1 MKLKTFKSIKELEKE
16 IEAYEK
22 ITQKKE
28 DKPENYPPH
37 VVYYKILE
45 DNSLLPGSSRGSSSK
60 EKFNSHKTY
69 KTLVNDLNYPKGPE
83 IKNKVDT
90 WYKDPLYGRVNT
102 KNNLIYHNYWIFQNI
117 SGNPSKEICVFD
129 FVADAFEFMKTIFAS
144 RKPSPDSQFLLELSA
159 KAGNTST
166 IAPEDKYNS
175 HIDSKFQQFL
185 QEGGKQLENT
195 KQIKNFNDFKKTFI
209 NYLKETQSTITY
221 AGYFDTLNIDIYDS
235 YLAFDVFDDGGFPTD
250 NQKIDFLN
258 DPNYFIYEYAARQA
272 GFFVDQNKPWR
283 LVANMKSKAMVV
295 AMRRRLIITEALR
308 KTEQPITNS
317 FTQGGLLQSLLDFTE
332 SGPSLKEQLR
342 ILENKTKELKEKVTK
357 EKKTKEEENKL
368 SESDK
373 ETYNKTMAA
382 LLSESVSE
390 NINKSKVEKKLAKII
405 EPIEDF
411 FVLDLQ
417 YILDFVDYF
426 RKEISFNN
434 SKVADYKNTLLSY
447 ISRKSDDINDTNN
460 KNLTGNLKF
469 KDLNIDE
476 ADENKLTRALIDI
489 LLIIEEN
496 KSVIEFIFR
505 SLENQQK
512 VLSFIDKK
520 FITITPADTY
530 KAAFSPVSDYAYF
543 TYFPIKLQNY
553 YEEFIAKYP
562 TYNIF
567 GKTERGNTKVFKNDR
582 EPLDLTEYKLSDNLV
597 NDFYDLNVLIDY
609 VDIRLYE
616 ESKEY
621 SSSARESI
629 INEVKEVYL
638 RALEDYKAGKE
649 YIEMRNISTKL
660 IEAYTGFGYQKLK
673 PIDVLAEAKKAPLY
687 AENAYFEKSFFE
699 PQIQLPRICLTL
711 PARADILVEED
722 VCGKFD
728 VSPDIVEEEIFG
740 VGKCDITNI
749 LENLATL
756 FKGTPVGGQ
765 AGITV
770 VSYIK
775 IAAENAK
782 TKPQCDNLVPLVLEV
797 APENEKAGL
806 SNLLEDKNIS
816 GNVKD

>member
-1 MKLKTFKSIKELEKE
+1 MKLKTFKSIKDLEKE

-28 DKPENYPPH
+28 DKPENYPLH
-37 VVYYKILE
+37 IVYNKVLE
-45 DNSLLPGSSRGSSSK
+45 DNDILPGSNRNSSSK
-60 EKFNSHKTY
+60 EKFNSHKIY

-144 RKPSPDSQFLLELSA
+144 KKPSTQSQFLLELSA

-175 HIDSKFQQFL
+175 HIDGKFQQFL

-195 KQIKNFNDFKKTFI
+195 KQIKNFNDFKNTFI
-209 NYLKETQSTITY
+209 NYLKGTQSTITY

-235 YLAFDVFDDGGFPTD
+235 YLAFDVFDDGGSPTD
-250 NQKIDFLN
+250 DQKVDFLN

-295 AMRRRLIITEALR
+295 AMRRRLIVTEAL
-308 KTEQPITNS
+308 
-317 FTQGGLLQSLLDFTE
+317 L
-332 SGPSLKEQLR
+332 
-342 ILENKTKELKEKVTK
+342 KTKDSIVKS
-357 EKKTKEEENKL
+357 ENFLNGL
-368 SESDK
+368 SGE
-373 ETYNKTMAA
+373 
-382 LLSESVSE
+382 ESV
-390 NINKSKVEKKLAKII
+390 I
-405 EPIEDF
+405 
-411 FVLDLQ
+411 DLQ

-426 RKEISFNN
+426 RKEISFND

-447 ISRKSDDINDTNN
+447 ISRKYDVINDTNS
-460 KNLTGNLKF
+460 KNLTGTLKL

-476 ADENKLTRALIDI
+476 ADENKLTRALTDI
-489 LLIIEEN
+489 LL
-496 KSVIEFIFR
+496 VIEDNKPVVNFIFR

-520 FITITPADTY
+520 FSTIKPSDTY
-530 KAAFSPVSDYAYF
+530 KAAFSPVSDYTYF

-553 YEEFIAKYP
+553 YEEFITKNP

-567 GKTERGNTKVFKNDR
+567 GKTERGATKVFKNDR
-582 EPLDLTEYKLSDNLV
+582 EPLDLTEYKISDNLI
-597 NDFYDLNVLIDY
+597 NNFYNFEVMVDY

-616 ESKEY
+616 ESRQY
-621 SSSARESI
+621 SKSARDSI

-638 RALEDYKAGKE
+638 RAVEDYKAGKD
-649 YIEMRNISTKL
+649 YVEMRNISTKL

-673 PIDVLAEAKKAPLY
+673 PIDLIAEAKKAPLY

-711 PARADILVEED
+711 PARADILIEED

-740 VGKCDITNI
+740 VSGSACFDINDCNTGLYCKGSDPSVGIQGKCTSLKTLQQEKPTGLFSKTTGKCDVAN
-749 LENLATL
+749 TL
-756 FKGTPVGGQ
+756 QNFVALFAGTPNSGLVVLVVG
-765 AGITV
+765 
-770 VSYIK
+770 SFIK
-775 IAAENAK
+775 KAAENAK
-782 TKPQCDNLVPLVLEV
+782 TKSQCDNLVPLLLEV
-797 APENEKAGL
+797 VPEDTKAVISQSL
-806 SNLLEDKNIS
+806 KDKNIS
-816 GNVKD
+816 GIFKD

>member
-1 MKLKTFKSIKELEKE
+1 MKLKTFKSIKDLEKE

-37 VVYYKILE
+37 VVYNKLLE
-45 DNSLLPGSSRGSSSK
+45 DSNALPNSTRSSTSK
-60 EKFNSHKTY
+60 EKFNSHKAY

-144 RKPSPDSQFLLELSA
+144 KKPSPDSQFLLELSA

-209 NYLKETQSTITY
+209 NYLKGTQSTITY
-221 AGYFDTLNIDIYDS
+221 AGYFDTLNTDIYDS
-235 YLAFDVFDDGGFPTD
+235 YLAFDVFDDRGFPTD
-250 NQKIDFLN
+250 NQKVDFLN

-283 LVANMKSKAMVV
+283 LVANMKSKPMVI
-295 AMRRRLIITEALR
+295 AMRRRLIITEALL
-308 KTEQPITNS
+308 KTRDSI
-317 FTQGGLLQSLLDFTE
+317 
-332 SGPSLKEQLR
+332 LK
-342 ILENKTKELKEKVTK
+342 
-357 EKKTKEEENKL
+357 
-368 SESDK
+368 SESFL
-373 ETYNKTMAA
+373 NG
-382 LLSESVSE
+382 LSGEESV
-390 NINKSKVEKKLAKII
+390 I
-405 EPIEDF
+405 
-411 FVLDLQ
+411 DLQ

-426 RKEISFNN
+426 RKEISFND
-434 SKVADYKNTLLSY
+434 SKVTDYKNTLLSY
-447 ISRKSDDINDTNN
+447 ISRKYDVINDTNS
-460 KNLTGNLKF
+460 KNLTGTLKL

-476 ADENKLTRALIDI
+476 ADENKLTRALTDI
-489 LLIIEEN
+489 LL
-496 KSVIEFIFR
+496 VIEDNKPVVNFIFR

-520 FITITPADTY
+520 FSTIKPSDTY

-543 TYFPIKLQNY
+543 TYFPIKLQNFY
-553 YEEFIAKYP
+553 QEFITKNP

-567 GKTERGNTKVFKNDR
+567 GKTERGTTKVFKNDR
-582 EPLDLTEYKLSDNLV
+582 EPLDLTEYKLSDKLI
-597 NDFYDLNVLIDY
+597 NDFYDLSILIDY

-638 RALEDYKAGKE
+638 RSLEDYKAGKE

-740 VGKCDITNI
+740 VAGSACFDINDCNAGLYCKGSNPSVGIQGKCTSLKTLQQEKSTGLLSKTTGKCDVTN
-749 LENLATL
+749 TL
-756 FKGTPVGGQ
+756 QNFAALS
-765 AGITV
+765 AGIPNSALV
-770 VSYIK
+770 VLVIGAYIQK
-775 IAAENAK
+775 AAENAE
-782 TKPQCDNLVPLVLEV
+782 TKSQCDNLVPLLLEV
-797 APENEKAGL
+797 VPEDTKAAISQSL
-806 SNLLEDKNIS
+806 KDKNIS
-816 GNVKD
+816 GIFKD